1 MRTPLIAGNWKMYKT
16 IPEAV
21 QLVEELVKTVGDSTE
36 VEVAVCPPFT
46 ALATVAG
53 LIKGSKIRLGAQDLF
68 WEKEGA
74 YAGEVSPAMLADLGC
89 HYVII
94 GHSERRE
101 YFGETDETV
110 NKKVQAA
117 FAHGLT
123 PIVCVG
129 ESLAQRKAGE
139 TDMLVKS
146 QIEKGLAGLQAED
159 AAKLV
164 IAYEPIW
171 AIGTGLSSDGP
182 DANRVIGLIR
192 RTLAQ
197 MYGAAVAD
205 RIRIQYGGSVKPN
218 NIKEFMEQPEIDG
231 ALVGGASLDA
241 ASFTSIVKYRD

>member
-74 YAGEVSPAMLADLGC
+74 YTGEVSPAMLADLGC

-129 ESLAQRKAGE
+129 ESLAQRKAGK